1 MMKRL
6 TSILVFVPAVASAQV
21 TGANPIASGLD
32 KAVPYVVA
40 IGGGLSVIGL
50 VFAGYKFTS
59 GDPTAKDTAKSVLVG
74 AVLIMTASAAVGLIK
89 SWFGAGY

>member
-1 MMKRL
+1 MSSRSSPAL
-6 TSILVFVPAVASAQV
+6 AVAQV
-21 TGANPIASGLD
+21 SGNNPIASGLD

-59 GDPTAKDTAKSVLVG
+59 GDPTAKETAKSVLIG
-74 AVLIMTASAAVGLIK
+74 CVLIMTASAAVGLLK
-89 SWFGAGY
+89 SWFGSGY

>member
-1 MMKRL
+1 MTKKL
-6 TSILVFVPAVASAQV
+6 VSILALFPAVAAAQV
-21 TGANPIASGLD
+21 SGNPIASGLD
-32 KAVPYVVA
+32 KAVPYAVA

-59 GDPTAKDTAKSVLVG
+59 GDPTAKETAKSVLIG
-74 AVLIMTASAAVGLIK
+74 AVLIMTASAAVGLLK